1 MRSGLFLLLLS
12 MVYACVG
19 AAQCKDAMSTRD
31 MEDCAASEYK
41 KADGELN
48 RIYQETLRKLQP
60 KDAQLLRK
68 AQRSWLAYRDAHCDA
83 QYQLYSGGSI
93 APVILAQCRWTL
105 TAQRAKEI
113 KESYSQ
119 EGP

>member
-1 MRSGLFLLLLS
+1 MRPALFLLLLS
-12 MVYACVG
+12 TIYAGEG
-19 AAQCKDAMSTRD
+19 AAQCKDAVSTRD

-41 KADGELN
+41 KADTELN
-48 RIYQETLRKLQP
+48 RVYQETLKKLQP

-68 AQRSWLAYRDAHCDA
+68 AQRAWLTYRDAHCDA

-93 APVILAQCRWTL
+93 TPVILAQCRWTL

-113 KESYSQ
+113 KDSYSQ